1 MVSYAPPTAILPFF
15 NPAVFETDETALTIG
30 EANKLYFK
38 KSGGII
44 TGSVSMPSLTLNG
57 VNVENKLLEIDT
69 VNAKLTDISYN
80 NNVTYILNDLSING
94 VLKLP
99 GLSNVGNDI
108 SSNKQKTTKISYDA
122 NTSVTTI
129 ADTLKAS
136 STLIVG
142 INNYNASDEFYKLT
156 GISRGATPLLTIT
169 DAVDMN
175 GILNLPNHGNI
186 DTVLSNFDE
195 ILVNMTYTSGTSNLL
210 TINSNVKI
218 PQNLEVGTITDVEQK
233 ILDISNTT
241 TNLETNVSGISYNT
255 IQDLTTIDNSLNVTG
270 NLQLNTI
277 TDVEQKILDISN
289 TTTNLETILTD
300 VSYVNSTTIVGGKLN
315 IEESTGT
322 TASATGGSLT
332 LYHDNHGGESSIV
345 FRNKTDLN
353 TDFGYISYQDD
364 YLNSSSSQRGLLE
377 LGVQNNGAGI
387 YVDNIALM
395 PSGFVGINTRTPQ
408 TMLDVNGDIKCNGNF
423 ELGTI
428 TDVEQKIIDISN
440 NAGGSIPSITY
451 DALTLTTTF
460 DGSYIY
466 IPTDLSFELGPLIP
480 NLYTYILSLNSRTSW
495 LENTGQGL
503 KINNNTIIEE
513 NLGSRS
519 SQLSIRPKDDIQDAV
534 QEIYSKNG
542 TSILKLGDDNGTTK
556 TFSNI
561 LKSENG
567 NATFYGNNSGE
578 TKFMEY
584 NSTDDKINISKDMD
598 LSLNDLNCRFM
609 RPYLGGAKYFLS
621 QNFNS
626 SYLEFRNGGH
636 HIDSF
641 FTNGTGRPLYINY
654 YSESNIILGS
664 ALNNSTTT
672 VNGNL
677 HIIETSG
684 TVAGPQAGSLILEH
698 NDIGGTSS
706 ITFKNR
712 RNPGTDFGY
721 ILYKD
726 DISGNSGNHR
736 SLLEIGVEN
745 DSLSSN
751 IDNIAIM
758 PSGFLGINKQDP
770 EYMLD
775 LSGDMRTNGSI
786 DCTEIKVNSIPINSF
801 TSFNF
806 GVDYTFGSITWGQN
820 KILLFKNSSGTP
832 LSGTPEKTH
841 YSHQQQFTDL
851 TSSEFKCNSNFFGT
865 YEITADV
872 IYRND
877 TGNTRHNPCI
887 GISISSTD
895 ASGDIYNGNAPDFSV
910 CPYGQSP
917 FSAQYVRMTEGR
929 GCSLNAKRIHHFT
942 NSLDK
947 VSIRQFIHTGGN
959 TPYDFSEQA
968 TSYRI
973 LMATIKF
980 KYIGNFDNIT

>member
-44 TGSVSMPSLTLNG
+44 YGSVSMPSLTLNG

-69 VNAKLTDISYN
+69 VNAKLTHISYN

-94 VLKLP
+94 VLKLN
-99 GLSNVGNDI
+99 GLTNTGQTILD
-108 SSNKQKTTKISYDA
+108 NKLKTTKISYDSG
-122 NTSVTTI
+122 NSVTTI
-129 ADTLKAS
+129 GDTLKAS

-142 INNYNASDEFYKLT
+142 NLNYNASDEFYKLT
-156 GISRGATPLLTIT
+156 AISRGATPLLTIT
-169 DAVDMN
+169 DAVDLL
-175 GILNLPNHGNI
+175 GILNLPNHGNV
-186 DTVLSNFDE
+186 DTILTNFDE
-195 ILVNMTYTSGTSNLL
+195 ILVNMSYLSGTNLL

-218 PQNLEVGTITDVEQK
+218 PQNLELNTITDVEQK
-233 ILDISNTT
+233 IIDISNTT
-241 TNLETNVSGISYNT
+241 TNLETILTGISYNT

-277 TDVEQKILDISN
+277 TDVEQKI
-289 TTTNLETILTD
+289 
-300 VSYVNSTTIVGGKLN
+300 
-315 IEESTGT
+315 
-322 TASATGGSLT
+322 
-332 LYHDNHGGESSIV
+332 
-345 FRNKTDLN
+345 
-353 TDFGYISYQDD
+353 
-364 YLNSSSSQRGLLE
+364 
-377 LGVQNNGAGI
+377 
-387 YVDNIALM
+387 
-395 PSGFVGINTRTPQ
+395 
-408 TMLDVNGDIKCNGNF
+408 
-423 ELGTI
+423 
-428 TDVEQKIIDISN
+428 IDISN

-451 DALTLTTTF
+451 DALTSTTTF
-460 DGSYIY
+460 DGSFVIFPSD
-466 IPTDLSFELGPLIP
+466 ISFELGLIP
-480 NLYTYILSLNSRTSW
+480 NLYTYIVALNSRTSW

-584 NSTDDKINISKDMD
+584 NSTDDKINIFKDMD
-598 LSLNDLNCRFM
+598 L
-609 RPYLGGAKYFLS
+609 GG
-621 QNFNS
+621 N
-626 SYLEFRNGGH
+626 
-636 HIDSF
+636 I
-641 FTNGTGRPLYINY
+641 LYID
-654 YSESNIILGS
+654 
-664 ALNNSTTT
+664 
-672 VNGNL
+672 NL
-677 HIIETSG
+677 YIQEATGTPPSG
-684 TVAGPQAGSLILEH
+684 QKGSLTLIH
-698 NDIGGTSS
+698 DDAGGTSS
-706 ITFKNR
+706 IVFR
-712 RNPGTDFGY
+712 SSRDPGVDHGY
-721 ILYKD
+721 ISYQD
-726 DISGNSGNHR
+726 DYDGSITLDR
-736 SLLEIGVEN
+736 SLLEIGCKN
-745 DSLSSN
+745 DSGTN
-751 IDNIAIM
+751 TIDNIALM
-758 PSGFLGINKQDP
+758 PSGFVGINTRTP

-775 LSGDMRTNGSI
+775 LSGNMRTYNTIIGKRPFFNTDGDGISIKPLTNPSINGGSIFEVRSTAFASRLFCGQALTSSGQNPFYFGYFGNNGEEADSTKYNGVLATNGSV

-806 GVDYTFGSITWGQN
+806 GVDYTFGSRSWGQN
-820 KILLFKNSSGTP
+820 QILLFKNSSGTP

-851 TSSEFKCNSNFFGT
+851 TSSEFTCNSNFFGT

-877 TGNTRHNPCI
+877 SGNTRQNPCI

-895 ASGDIYNGNAPDFSV
+895 ASGDIYNANAPDFSV

-929 GCSLNAKRIHHFT
+929 VCSLNAKRIHHFT
-942 NSLDK
+942 SSITDK

>member
-1 MVSYAPPTAILPFF
+1 MASYAPPTEILPHF
-15 NPAVFETDETALTIG
+15 NPIVFTVDTTPLTLA

-44 TGSVSMPSLTLNG
+44 YGSVSMPSLTLNG

-69 VNAKLTDISYN
+69 ANAKLTDISYN

-94 VLKLP
+94 VLKLN
-99 GLSNVGNDI
+99 GLPNAGQTIID
-108 SSNKQKTTKISYDA
+108 NKQKTTKISYDA

-142 INNYNASDEFYKLT
+142 NLNYNASDEFYKLT
-156 GISRGATPLLTIT
+156 AISRGATPLLTIT
-169 DAVDMN
+169 DAVDLL
-175 GILNLPNHGNI
+175 GILNLPNHGNV
-186 DTVLSNFDE
+186 DTILTNFDE
-195 ILVNMTYTSGTSNLL
+195 ILVNMSYLSGTNLL

-218 PQNLEVGTITDVEQK
+218 PQNLELNTITDVEQK
-233 ILDISNTT
+233 IIDISNTT
-241 TNLETNVSGISYNT
+241 TNLETILTGISYNT

-277 TDVEQKILDISN
+277 TDVEQKI
-289 TTTNLETILTD
+289 
-300 VSYVNSTTIVGGKLN
+300 
-315 IEESTGT
+315 
-322 TASATGGSLT
+322 
-332 LYHDNHGGESSIV
+332 
-345 FRNKTDLN
+345 
-353 TDFGYISYQDD
+353 
-364 YLNSSSSQRGLLE
+364 
-377 LGVQNNGAGI
+377 
-387 YVDNIALM
+387 
-395 PSGFVGINTRTPQ
+395 
-408 TMLDVNGDIKCNGNF
+408 
-423 ELGTI
+423 
-428 TDVEQKIIDISN
+428 IDISN

-451 DALTLTTTF
+451 DALTSTTTF
-460 DGSYIY
+460 DGSFVIFPSD
-466 IPTDLSFELGPLIP
+466 ISFELGLIP
-480 NLYTYILSLNSRTSW
+480 NLYTYIVALNSRTSW

-584 NSTDDKINISKDMD
+584 NSTDDKINIFKDMD
-598 LSLNDLNCRFM
+598 L
-609 RPYLGGAKYFLS
+609 GG
-621 QNFNS
+621 N
-626 SYLEFRNGGH
+626 
-636 HIDSF
+636 I
-641 FTNGTGRPLYINY
+641 LYID
-654 YSESNIILGS
+654 
-664 ALNNSTTT
+664 
-672 VNGNL
+672 NL
-677 HIIETSG
+677 YIQEATGTPPSG
-684 TVAGPQAGSLILEH
+684 QKGSLTLIH
-698 NDIGGTSS
+698 DDAGGTSS
-706 ITFKNR
+706 IVFR
-712 RNPGTDFGY
+712 SSRDPGVDHGY
-721 ILYKD
+721 ISYQD
-726 DISGNSGNHR
+726 DYDGSITLDR
-736 SLLEIGVEN
+736 SLLEIGCKN
-745 DSLSSN
+745 DSGTN
-751 IDNIAIM
+751 TIDNIALM
-758 PSGFLGINKQDP
+758 PSGFVGINTRTP

-775 LSGDMRTNGSI
+775 LSGNMRTYNTIIGKRPFFNTDGDGISIKPLTNPSINGGSIFEVRSTAFASRLFCGQALTSSGQNPFYFGYFGNNGEEADSTKYNGVLATNGSV

-806 GVDYTFGSITWGQN
+806 GVDYTFGSRSWGQN
-820 KILLFKNSSGTP
+820 NILLFKNSSGTP

-851 TSSEFKCNSNFFGT
+851 TSSEFTCNSNFFGT

-877 TGNTRHNPCI
+877 SGNTRQNPCI

-895 ASGDIYNGNAPDFSV
+895 ASGDIYNANAPDFSV

-929 GCSLNAKRIHHFT
+929 VCSLNAKRIHHFT
-942 NSLDK
+942 SSITDK